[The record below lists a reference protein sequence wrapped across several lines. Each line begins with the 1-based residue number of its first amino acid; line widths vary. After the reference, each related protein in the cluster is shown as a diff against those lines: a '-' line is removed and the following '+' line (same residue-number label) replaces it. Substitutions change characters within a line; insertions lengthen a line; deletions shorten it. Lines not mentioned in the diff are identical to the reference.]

1 MPKVSIIVP
10 VYNVQD
16 YLKRC
21 LDSLVNQTL
30 KDIEIIIIN
39 DASTDNS
46 LKIMREYEDKYNS
59 IKVIDSPTNL
69 RQGGARNLG
78 IEIAKG
84 DYIGFVD
91 SDDWVNVEMYEKLY
105 SKAIDAYC
113 DVVDSDYYVSD
124 GKNVLTA
131 VSSNTADQLGELTS
145 EKKKGLILHSGRMWT
160 KIFKTSL
167 FIDNNIRFPEKLSYE
182 DNPVVPLLLAHA
194 SKLEKVNEPLYYY
207 FKNPESTT
215 TTKNSLHHFD
225 RLETSIILVQGFKK
239 DGLYEE
245 FKDEVDFRFS
255 ELYYINTIKIC
266 LANYDIPQIDKLYEI
281 RNYMKVNFNNYRKNK
296 YFNRINKKDRFLSK
310 INDFDPSLIVK
321 SFNIYKKLVSRK

>member
-10 VYNVQD
+10 VYNVEK

-21 LDSLVNQTL
+21 LDSLVNQSL

-46 LKIMREYEDKYNS
+46 LKVIREYESKYNT
-59 IKVIDSPTNL
+59 IKVINSPTNL
-69 RQGGARNLG
+69 KQGGARNLG

-84 DYIGFVD
+84 EYIGFVD
-91 SDDWVNVEMYEKLY
+91 SDDWVHVEMYKKLY
-105 SKAIDAYC
+105 SKANDTNS

-124 GKNVLTA
+124 GNNVLTT
-131 VSSNTADQLGELTS
+131 VTSNTADQLGELTS
-145 EKKKGLILHSGRMWT
+145 MQKKGLILHSGRMWT

-182 DNPVVPLLLAHA
+182 DNPVVPLLLVHA
-194 SKLEKVNEPLYYY
+194 KKLEKVNEPLYYY
-207 FKNPESTT
+207 FKNLESTT
-215 TTKNSLHHFD
+215 TTKNSYHHFD
-225 RLETSIILVQGFKK
+225 RLKTSIILLEGFKN

-245 FKDEVDFRFS
+245 FKEEVDYRFS

-266 LANYDIPQIDKLYEI
+266 LANYDIPQIDRLYEI
-281 RNYMKVNFNNYRKNK
+281 RDYMKVNFQDYRKSK